1 MFVLH
6 IDMKPKPS
14 SEQAL
19 EGIYLDHFRPTV
31 SRQPGFVDVHLLR
44 PEKGGSDYRLCLSF
58 DNQASQQQWV
68 ETDVHQKLWPQL
80 EGQCVGYSVKYYKPV
95 E

>member
-6 IDMKPKPS
+6 IEMMPKPN
-14 SEQAL
+14 SEKAL
-19 EGIYLDHFRPTV
+19 EEIYRGHFRPTV

-44 PEKGGSDYRLCLSF
+44 PEKGVGDYRLCLSF

-68 ETDVHQKLWPQL
+68 ATDVHQKLWPQL
-80 EGQCVGYSVKYYKPV
+80 EGQCINYSVKYYQPV